1 MRIYAKTVPIIFT
14 IGTIIMTFG
23 ATAFLHFAYKNNE
36 TYYYLSDYFKVQST
50 KKLLH

>member
-1 MRIYAKTVPIIFT
+1 MRIYAKTVPIVVT

-23 ATAFLHFAYKNNE
+23 AIAFLHFAYKNNE
-36 TYYYLSDYFKVQST
+36 TYYYISNYFKVQIA